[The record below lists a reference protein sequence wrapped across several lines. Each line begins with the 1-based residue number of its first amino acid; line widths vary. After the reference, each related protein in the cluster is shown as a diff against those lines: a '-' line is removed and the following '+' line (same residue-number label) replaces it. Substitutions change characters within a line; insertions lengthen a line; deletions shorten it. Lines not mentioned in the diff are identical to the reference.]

1 MTSTKLLVTGAT
13 GYVGG
18 RLVPALLSEGAD
30 VAVLVRS
37 PGKVEHLEWAQKVG
51 LMTGDAND
59 PIALDQAM
67 DGVHTAYYLL
77 HAISSGR
84 NFHDREAATARGFAE
99 AAANAGVKQ
108 IIYLG
113 GIANDDQLSDHLAS
127 RANVGVQLRST
138 GVPVLELRAG
148 IVLGSGSAS
157 FEMLRYLTEH
167 LPAMITPRWATNR
180 TQPIAIRDV
189 LHYLASASRLE
200 APTDAIV
207 DIAGPE
213 TLTYVEMMH
222 RSAAVAGLHRRII
235 VPVPLLTPTLSSLWV
250 GLVTPVPSSIAR
262 PLVGSLINEVVASPD
277 RNVRR
282 VLPDPPEGLTGF
294 DEAVE
299 RSLRVVG
306 FGQTPTRWS
315 DAGGRLPTSTLTP
328 ADPSWAGGTEY
339 TDVRRE
345 RVALP
350 PERVWPVIERIGGE
364 TGWYGFDWAWRLRGA
379 IDRMV
384 GGVGLRRGRRDPER
398 LRVGDGLD
406 FWRVELVDPPRQ
418 LRLRAEMRLP
428 GLAYL
433 QFSLAPMGD
442 GVLDVVQRASF
453 RPRGLGGHL
462 YWWVLLPVHALLFP
476 RMLRKIVEQA
486 QAPDAP
492 RPSV

>member
-1 MTSTKLLVTGAT
+1 VTATKLLVTGST

-18 RLVPALLSEGAD
+18 RLVPALLSEGSH
-30 VAVLVRS
+30 VTVLVRS
-37 PGKVEHLEWAQKVG
+37 PGKLENLDWARNVELV
-51 LMTGDAND
+51 TGDAND
-59 PIALDQAM
+59 PATLDVAM
-67 DGVHTAYYLL
+67 AGIDTAFYLL
-77 HAISSGR
+77 HAIGSGR
-84 NFHDREAATARGFAE
+84 NFHDYEAATARGFAE
-99 AAANAGVKQ
+99 AAARAGVSQ
-108 IIYLG
+108 IVYLG
-113 GIANDDQLSDHLAS
+113 GIANDDHLSVHLAS

-189 LHYLASASRLE
+189 LHYLTRAGHLD
-200 APTDAIV
+200 APVNAIV

-222 RSAAVAGLHRRII
+222 RFAAVAGLHRRII
-235 VPVPLLTPTLSSLWV
+235 VPVPLLTPKLSSLWV
-250 GLVTPVPSSIAR
+250 GLVTPVPSTIAR
-262 PLVGSLINEVVASPD
+262 PLVGSLINEVVASPERD
-277 RNVRR
+277 VRR
-282 VLPDPPEGLTGF
+282 VLPEPPEGLTGF
-294 DEAVE
+294 DESVQRA
-299 RSLRVVG
+299 LRVVG

-315 DAGGRLPTSTLTP
+315 DAGGRLPNTTLTP

-345 RVALP
+345 RVRLSA
-350 PERVWPVIERIGGE
+350 EQVWPVIERIGGS

-406 FWRVELVDPPRQ
+406 FWRVEVVEPPRR

-433 QFSLAPMGD
+433 QFSLAPTSD
-442 GVLDVVQRASF
+442 GELDVVQQASF
-453 RPRGLGGHL
+453 RPKGLGGHL

-486 QAPDAP
+486 EGS
-492 RPSV
+492 RVS